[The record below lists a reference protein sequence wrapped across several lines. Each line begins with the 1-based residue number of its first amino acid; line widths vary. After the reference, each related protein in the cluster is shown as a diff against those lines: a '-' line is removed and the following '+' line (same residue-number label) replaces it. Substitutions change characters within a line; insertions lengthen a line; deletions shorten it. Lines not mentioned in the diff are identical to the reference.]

1 MRSARSSVARRGSV
15 LVSDHDD
22 GNSRSA
28 VAAVR
33 ALDAAGYSPFVT
45 ATGRRSAAGASRSC
59 AGVLHVPPVGNPRY
73 RTAVQDHVAATPGAV
88 VLAASDAVLIAL
100 DLPGAALVDKASL
113 PRAVAA
119 AGLRT
124 PLTREFSSAAH
135 LLAAADELE
144 YPLVIKAAVKTA
156 SGENTQRIEDAG
168 ELRATVGD
176 LPGPVVV
183 QPFAMGTMRA
193 VCGVL
198 ADGRLLAAVH
208 QTYVRIWPPDC
219 GTASAAIT
227 TEPDHDLEERLP
239 QLLAGHAGVFQVQLI
254 GDQVIDINPRVYGSL
269 PLAVAAGAN
278 LPAIA
283 CSAMTGRPPS
293 GLVRGR
299 PGVRYRWLEGDVRR
313 VLHDARTSAL
323 TLGAAGRA
331 LAPRR
336 GTAHSVESLRDP
348 GPALARLAAVGR
360 RLA

>member
-33 ALDAAGYSPFVT
+33 ALDEAGYSPVVT
-45 ATGRRSAAGASRSC
+45 VAARRSAAGASRSC
-59 AGVLHVPPVGNPRY
+59 AGVLRVPPVGTPGY
-73 RTAVQDHVAATPGAV
+73 RKAVQEYVAATPGAV

-100 DLPGAALVDKASL
+100 DLSGAALVDKAWL
-113 PRAVAA
+113 P
-119 AGLRT
+119 
-124 PLTREFSSAAH
+124 
-135 LLAAADELE
+135 
-144 YPLVIKAAVKTA
+144 
-156 SGENTQRIEDAG
+156 Q
-168 ELRATVGD
+168 
-176 LPGPVVV
+176 VVV
-183 QPFAMGTMRA
+183 QPFAVGTMRA

-239 QLLAGHAGVFQVQLI
+239 HLLAGHVGVFQVQLI
-254 GDQVIDINPRVYGSL
+254 GDQVIDVNPRVYGSL

-283 CSAMTGRPPS
+283 CQAITGRHPS

-313 VLHDARTSAL
+313 VLHDARTGAL

-348 GPALARLAAVGR
+348 GPALVRLAAVAR
-360 RLA
+360 SLA